1 LIWYISSILLLD
13 SYQYKGT
20 KKENYRCN

>member
-1 LIWYISSILLLD
+1 MVSSILLLD

-20 KKENYRCN
+20 KKANYRCN